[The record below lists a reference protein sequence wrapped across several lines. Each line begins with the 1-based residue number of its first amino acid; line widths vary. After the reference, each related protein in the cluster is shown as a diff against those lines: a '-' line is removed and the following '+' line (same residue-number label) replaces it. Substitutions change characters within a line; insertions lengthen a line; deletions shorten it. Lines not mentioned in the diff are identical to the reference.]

1 MHVAFMWS
9 KIKRYF
15 KNNPT
20 QLKVA
25 RTLLELGLSVG
36 EDGKIYCG
44 SIEISPTKMAKA
56 LDIDRRVVKNT
67 VESILSEP
75 ELKEMFM
82 KIKSAGPFFGDVAKQ
97 LGFGVI
103 VITADPKTV
112 GIVAKATALIADKG
126 ISIRQIIAE
135 DPELFPEPKLTIV
148 TEKEVPGEIIP
159 EFLKI
164 PGVKHVTIY

>member
-1 MHVAFMWS
+1 MWS
-9 KIKRYF
+9 KVKKYF
-15 KNNPT
+15 RSNPT

-25 RTLLELGLSVG
+25 RTLIELGFSIKD
-36 EDGKIYCG
+36 DGKIYCG

-56 LDIDRRVVKNT
+56 LEIDRRVVKNT

-75 ELKEMFM
+75 ELREMFM

-112 GIVAKATALIADKG
+112 GIVAKASALIADEG

-135 DPELFPEPKLTIV
+135 DPELYPEPKLTIV
-148 TEKEVPGEIIP
+148 TEREVPGRIIP
-159 EFLKI
+159 KFLKI